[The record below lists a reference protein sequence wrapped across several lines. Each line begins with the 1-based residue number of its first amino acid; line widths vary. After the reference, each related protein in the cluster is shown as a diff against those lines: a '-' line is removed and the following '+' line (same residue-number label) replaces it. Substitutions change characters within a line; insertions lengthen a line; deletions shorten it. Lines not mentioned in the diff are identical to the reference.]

1 MNDVYEI
8 TIRLENDNLMVAVH
22 TNDKPRKLDS
32 FTQNEKGIILTMLSE
47 ITNGLT
53 EEFSTN
59 KNISNKGTNYK
70 N

>member
-8 TIRLENDNLMVAVH
+8 TIRLENGNLMVAVH

-59 KNISNKGTNYK
+59 KNVNNKRNNYK

>member
-1 MNDVYEI
+1 MNDIYEI
-8 TIRLENDNLMVAVH
+8 TIRLENGHLMFAVH

-47 ITNGLT
+47 ITEGLT
-53 EEFSTN
+53 EEFNTN
-59 KNISNKGTNYK
+59 KNVNNKRTNHK

>member
-8 TIRLENDNLMVAVH
+8 TIKLENDHLMVAIH
-22 TNDKPRKLDS
+22 TNDKPRKLES
-32 FTQNEKGIILTMLSE
+32 FTQNEKGLILTMLSE

-53 EEFSTN
+53 EEFNTN
-59 KNISNKGTNYK
+59 KNVNNKISKHK

>member
-1 MNDVYEI
+1 MNDIYEI
-8 TIRLENDNLMVAVH
+8 TIRLENDHLMVAIH

-47 ITNGLT
+47 ITDGLT
-53 EEFSTN
+53 EEFSTDKNVNN
-59 KNISNKGTNYK
+59 KRTNHK

>member
-1 MNDVYEI
+1 MNDIYEI
-8 TIRLENDNLMVAVH
+8 TIRLENGHLMVAIH

-47 ITNGLT
+47 ITDGLT
-53 EEFSTN
+53 EEFSTDKNVNN
-59 KNISNKGTNYK
+59 KRTNRK